1 MGGNSSSAG
10 DSKNPQPPRPAPAP
24 APSKTYFKEPVPK
37 DTGPVSNFARSALN
51 DLRMGLTNKFDSP
64 KQEADYRAR
73 TAASVESNRLQNARS
88 GEYDEERAKKST
100 MARAAAPAPNFS
112 STLIADPLPPAV
124 PDPDEIG
131 DTEQALLDQQKKG
144 RSSTI
149 ATSSRGLLSGED
161 DTRKKRSL
169 MGSLIT

>member
-1 MGGNSSSAG
+1 MGGMASAAADDFKIGVGLKDDPERGRPGVKRG
-10 DSKNPQPPRPAPAP
+10 D
-24 APSKTYFKEPVPK
+24 E
-37 DTGPVSNFARSALN
+37 
-51 DLRMGLTNKFDSP
+51 LT
-64 KQEADYRAR
+64 DYQRR

-149 ATSSRGLLSGED
+149 ATSSRGLLSGD
-161 DTRKKRSL
+161 DSTRKKRSL